1 MRLPVFLVDLGVND
15 SILFNTNEE
24 LLQDLTLK
32 FESAHVPV
40 IGHHCKSI
48 FHYQGVEILIEYCGH
63 HRL

>member
-1 MRLPVFLVDLGVND
+1 MRLPIFLIDQCVND

-32 FESAHVPV
+32 LEPTHVSV
-40 IGHHCKSI
+40 IGHHCKGV
-48 FHYQGVEILIEYCGH
+48 FHYQGVEILIENCGN